1 MTSDQETRS
10 GCPHPVTATPVDG
23 ITPRM
28 NHRNSLIY
36 ALCYALIYLAAPVI
50 YVGVVHAALCD
61 QLGASATIANLPAS
75 AYFFGFFAPVLVSWM
90 IPKRLE
96 KNAVIVA
103 CLVTSS
109 SLAVVFIT
117 LFFPF
122 PDSVRLVAVIGQGLI
137 LGFSDSVAVL
147 YLFHCLN
154 RGTTVQGRAR
164 AFTLAYSFGPLFAV
178 AGSLGAQYVLA
189 GNVSALPYPRDFASL
204 YLIGTLCIGAM
215 ALLVSRLELPA
226 VEEEERQPLARFIR
240 EAVKSFVQIRT
251 FALLWLAYLT
261 WFFTMNGMPNLS
273 LYTREAVGRAPKE
286 LSGYIMALRFGFKAV
301 GGCILGSLFARQGV
315 RAPLLL
321 TVVLVG
327 GSMVWAWSVP
337 GYSYLLAF
345 GFMGMAELAGAYFPN
360 YMMSFS
366 TAMTG
371 ARNLATLQLV
381 IPVSSVAPV
390 LHGRLTDLFGFEA
403 SFAFGIATAIISLW
417 LVLKLPAHP
426 PSKAGQ
432 TPAHEVTP
440 AQGTAG

>member
-1 MTSDQETRS
+1 MTSDQETHS
-10 GCPHPVTATPVDG
+10 GRPHLVTETAVDG
-23 ITPRM
+23 VTERM

-50 YVGVVHAALCD
+50 YVGVIHVALCD
-61 QLGASATIANLPAS
+61 QLGASATVANLPAS
-75 AYFFGFFAPVLVSWM
+75 VYFFGFFAPVLVSWM
-90 IPKRLE
+90 IPKCLE
-96 KNAVIVA
+96 KSVLIVA
-103 CLVTSS
+103 CIVTSS

-122 PDSVRLVAVIGQGLI
+122 PASVQLAVVIGQGLV

-164 AFTLAYSFGPLFAV
+164 AFTLAYSLGPLFAV

-215 ALLVSRLELPA
+215 TLLVSRLELPVA
-226 VEEEERQPLARFIR
+226 EEEERQPLARFIR
-240 EAVKSFVQIRT
+240 EAVRSFVQIRT
-251 FALLWLAYLT
+251 FALLWLAYLL
-261 WFFTMNGMPNLS
+261 WFLAMNGMPNLS

-286 LSGYIMALRFGFKAV
+286 LSGYIMALRFGFKAL
-301 GGCILGSLFARQGV
+301 GGWILGSLFARQGV

-327 GSMVWAWSVP
+327 GSMVWAWTVP
-337 GYSYLLAF
+337 GYFYLLAF

-360 YMMSFS
+360 YMMSSS
-366 TAMTG
+366 TPATG
-371 ARNLATLQLV
+371 ARNLAMLQLV
-381 IPVSSVAPV
+381 IPASSIAPV
-390 LHGRLTDLFGFEA
+390 LHGRLTDVFSFEA
-403 SFAFGIATAIISLW
+403 SFAFGIASAIGALW
-417 LVLKLPAHP
+417 LVLKLPSNP
-426 PSKAGQ
+426 VSRAGQ
-432 TPAHEVTP
+432 T
-440 AQGTAG
+440 